1 MGTLRLLLAVSVVF
15 AHLGM
20 SAQVL
25 VGGMV
30 AVQAF
35 FLISGFLISYVLVNT
50 PAYSSAAV
58 FLTNRALRLFP
69 AYWVIALCTLAWIAV
84 SRGAEFWS
92 GFDALP
98 GYAQALLAASNVL
111 IVGQDAV
118 MFLAVTNGELVP
130 VGPAM
135 DADTGLWRYL
145 VVPQAW
151 TLSLELAFNVIAPFV
166 LRRRPLLLWLLAASI
181 AARCIG
187 LYLGYGLKDPWN
199 YRFFPFELAWFLIG
213 ALAHQI
219 GLEPARRVDR
229 ANPLLKWWLVALLAV
244 AALSFPYWP
253 LAQGS
258 AATAFKALVFLSLV
272 VVALP
277 FLFLA
282 QARSTVDRRLGDYSY
297 PVYIAHWLA
306 IMVASDV
313 TATGPG
319 EPDQGAGMILALL
332 VTACLS
338 HILVRWIDPAVGRLR
353 DKVRA
358 GQARGMRVAST
369 AMVGRP

>member
-1 MGTLRLLLAVSVVF
+1 MMPPPCDRAANLMGTLRLLLAVSVVF

-118 MFLAVTNGELVP
+118 E
-130 VGPAM
+130 
-135 DADTGLWRYL
+135 
-145 VVPQAW
+145 
-151 TLSLELAFNVIAPFV
+151 FV
-166 LRRRPLLLWLLAASI
+166 
-181 AARCIG
+181 
-187 LYLGYGLKDPWN
+187 D
-199 YRFFPFELAWFLIG
+199 
-213 ALAHQI
+213 
-219 GLEPARRVDR
+219 
-229 ANPLLKWWLVALLAV
+229 
-244 AALSFPYWP
+244 
-253 LAQGS
+253 
-258 AATAFKALVFLSLV
+258 
-272 VVALP
+272 
-277 FLFLA
+277 LFL
-282 QARSTVDRRLGDYSY
+282 V
-297 PVYIAHWLA
+297 
-306 IMVASDV
+306 
-313 TATGPG
+313 
-319 EPDQGAGMILALL
+319 
-332 VTACLS
+332 
-338 HILVRWIDPAVGRLR
+338 
-353 DKVRA
+353 
-358 GQARGMRVAST
+358 
-369 AMVGRP
+369 